1 MPRKYGRVKPEN
13 KDHEENLEK
22 AVKEDK
28 VSVRTAAKMQGIART
43 SLQQRLATGEKPKK
57 TVGGQLSLP
66 KEAEMELAECLKI
79 KAKWG
84 FGNSMS

>member
-1 MPRKYGRVKPEN
+1 MKPEN
-13 KDHEENLEK
+13 MDHEENLEKAVK

-28 VSVRTAAKMQGIART
+28 VSVRTAARMHGIART

-66 KEAEMELAECLKI
+66 KEAEMELAECLKMWI
-79 KAKWG
+79 WKQCE
-84 FGNSMS
+84 